1 MNKVLVVAGIT
12 GVGKSAF
19 GVKLAK
25 LFNGEIISGDS
36 VAVYKELSIGSAKIK
51 PEEMEGVIHHGID
64 ILTLN
69 ETFNVRDFQKYGRSK
84 IDEIISRGKLPIIVG
99 GTGLYIRA
107 LLYDY
112 VFQEEQNIDDSWMD
126 ALSNEELHIELSKKD
141 PIQAEIIHQNNR
153 KRVIR
158 ALNIAMSNQKNKTEL
173 LNEQAHEL
181 IYDAMVMSCT
191 MPREI
196 LYDRLNLRVE
206 AMMDTGLLEEIKNA
220 ISIAGWDHPVMLA
233 IGYKEF
239 RGYFDGVMS
248 LAEAVALVQRNTRR
262 FAKRQITWFKHQ
274 MSCRWVDMSNQT
286 DVNQVIEEVK
296 IWMNH

>member
-1 MNKVLVVAGIT
+1 MNKVLVVAGVT

-36 VAVYKELSIGSAKIK
+36 VAVYKELTIGSAKIK
-51 PEEMEGVIHHGID
+51 PYEMNGIVHHGID

-69 ETFNVRDFQKYGRSK
+69 DTFNVRDFQKYGRSK
-84 IDEIISRGKLPIIVG
+84 IDEIIERGKLPIIVG

-112 VFQEEQNIDDSWMD
+112 VFLDEEDIDLTWMD
-126 ALSNEELHIELSKKD
+126 GMSNEELHQHLYEVD
-141 PIQAEIIHQNNR
+141 PDQADLIHKNNR

-158 ALNIAMSNQKNKTEL
+158 ALSIAKLNQKSKTEL
-173 LNEQAHEL
+173 INEQSHDL
-181 IYDAMVMSCT
+181 IYDALILSCS
-191 MPREI
+191 MPREV
-196 LYDRLNLRVE
+196 LYHRLNDRIE
-206 AMMDTGLLEEIKNA
+206 EMMKDGLLEEIKHA
-220 ISIAGWDHPVMLA
+220 VEIAGWEHPAMAA

-239 RGYFDGVMS
+239 KEYFSGNVS
-248 LAEAVALVQRNTRR
+248 LIEAMALAQRNTRR

-274 MSCRWVDMSNQT
+274 MPCRWVDMSNEAE
-286 DVNQVIEEVK
+286 VNRVIEEVSV
-296 IWMNH
+296 WMSR

>member
-1 MNKVLVVAGIT
+1 MNKVLVVAGVT

-25 LFNGEIISGDS
+25 RFNGEIISGDS

-51 PEEMEGVIHHGID
+51 PDEMEGILHHGID

-84 IDEIISRGKLPIIVG
+84 IDEIIGRGKLPIIVG

-112 VFQEEQNIDDSWMD
+112 VFQDEQEIDLSWMG
-126 ALSNEELHIELSKKD
+126 AMSNEELHFELSKID
-141 PIQAEIIHQNNR
+141 PMQAEIIHQNNR

-158 ALNIAMSNQKNKTEL
+158 ALTIATSNQKSKTDL
-173 LNEQAHEL
+173 LNEQSHEL
-181 IYDAMVMSCT
+181 IYDAMILSCS
-191 MPREI
+191 MPRED
-196 LYDRLNLRVE
+196 LYKRLNLRVE
-206 AMMDTGLLEEIKNA
+206 EMMNEGLLEEIKGA
-220 ISIAGWDHPVMLA
+220 IRIASWDHPAMAA

-239 RGYFDGVMS
+239 REYFEEKIS
-248 LAEAVALVQRNTRR
+248 LTEAVFLVQRNTRR

-274 MSCRWVDMSNQT
+274 MPCRWVDMSDEA
-286 DVNQVIEEVK
+286 DVSQVIEEVTE
-296 IWMNH
+296 WMSH